1 MRTRNK
7 ILLLGLVLTPLLYFS
22 AIHLLDPGKSYA
34 YRQVKKL
41 APAADNLLLD
51 VGRHISLAQRPAET
65 FDFPIAL
72 GATGPVENLY
82 SGPSQYPFYCMSLD
96 GGLGQPLVDNQQG
109 YGVPVYRSIEQ
120 RSNIIGYSKDCSLK
134 TTLSY
139 YRIDADERVHR
150 VNDEL
155 LTDLAAMSRFDGRL
169 FSVEQGTINRFI
181 YTLIVPVDHSEVGRR
196 VAEKAWNK
204 RLIYQFNGGSGLGFR
219 QGRQPVVRVM
229 DRQIQQL
236 LDGYAIISSSGNRT
250 SYTYNMLLAEDTAR
264 RVKRQFTSLYG
275 EPLYTV
281 GIGGSGGG
289 LAQYLI
295 GQNSVGIL
303 DGLIPLYSYP
313 DMITQATYALDCDLF
328 NNYFTFRAA
337 NRGDWKDW
345 RKRQLIEGM
354 NALNDFPQRIPY
366 LQPVNQLMAGF
377 SPSLPR
383 GNSEC
388 INGYFGLSSF
398 LNNPRQGFL
407 RDFFH
412 RDVVSKVNWSYWQD
426 MINVLGEDSRG
437 FGLSTWDNVGVQYG
451 LSALVDEKISVAEF
465 FDINQKIGSWKP
477 PHQMKEESIVTPL
490 GRKLP
495 LWLSLWGNHN
505 IAEVS
510 DRTAR
515 RRSGSIEA
523 MHAAYRSGQVFIG
536 RVSLPIIDVRHYLEQ
551 DLDMHHISASFY
563 SRLRLLAAN
572 GHADNHVIWIS
583 HKKFSPVNE
592 AFKQMD
598 KWLLSIEQDPLKSVV
613 STRPVGLEDGC
624 FAEDG
629 SVIEQGKGVWDGRWN
644 GKDDGICSQHYPM
657 YSNSRIRAGGSW
669 AGDLFK
675 CQLIPVSQAIIRG
688 VYGERDMTE
697 YQSTLQHIFPD
708 GVCDYSQ
715 PDAGRPDELLP
726 ETKTS
731 SIGMLRLSN
740 DPKSQAAL

>member
-1 MRTRNK
+1 M
-7 ILLLGLVLTPLLYFS
+7 
-22 AIHLLDPGKSYA
+22 
-34 YRQVKKL
+34 
-41 APAADNLLLD
+41 APAVDNLLLD
-51 VGRHISLAQRPAET
+51 VGQHISLVPRPPET

-72 GATGPVENLY
+72 GGTGPDESLY
-82 SGPSQYPFYCMSLD
+82 SGPNQYPFYCMTLD
-96 GGLGQPLVDNQQG
+96 GNLGQPLVDNQQG
-109 YGVPVYRSIEQ
+109 YGVPVYRSIKL
-120 RSNIIGYSKDCSLK
+120 RSEIIGYSKDCSLK

-139 YRIDADERVHR
+139 YRIDEQERIRR
-150 VNDEL
+150 VDDEL
-155 LTDLAAMSRFDGRL
+155 VADLLAMSQFDGRL

-181 YTLIVPVDHSEVGRR
+181 YTLIVPVDPSNVGRR
-196 VAEKAWNK
+196 VVSKAWNK

-219 QGRQPVVRVM
+219 QGRQLAAKVM
-229 DRQIQQL
+229 ERQIQQL

-264 RVKRQFTSLYG
+264 RVKRQFISLYG

-295 GQNSVGIL
+295 GQNSQGIL

-313 DMITQATYALDCDLF
+313 DMITQATYALDCDLL

-337 NRGDWKDW
+337 NRRDWKDW
-345 RKRQLIEGM
+345 RKRQLVEGM

-377 SPSLPR
+377 VPSLPR

-426 MINVLGEDSRG
+426 MVSVLGEDNRG
-437 FGLSTWDNVGVQYG
+437 FALSTWDNVGVQYG
-451 LSALVDEKISVAEF
+451 LSALLDEKISVAEF
-465 FDINQKIGSWKP
+465 IDINQKIGSWKP
-477 PHQMKEESIVTPL
+477 PHQMKKESIATPL
-490 GRKLP
+490 GRKVP

-510 DRTAR
+510 GRVAR
-515 RRSGSIEA
+515 RSSGSIEA

-536 RVSLPIIDVRHYLEQ
+536 RVSLPIIDVRHYLEE
-551 DLDMHHISASFY
+551 DLDMHHVSASFY

-572 GHADNHVIWIS
+572 GHADNHVIWIA
-583 HKKFSPVNE
+583 HKNFSPVNE
-592 AFKQMD
+592 AFRQMD
-598 KWLLSIEQDPLKSVV
+598 RWQLNLNQDPLANVV
-613 STRPVGLEDGC
+613 EARPEGLIDGC

-629 SVIEQGKGVWDGRWN
+629 SVIEQGDGVWDGRWN
-644 GKDDGICSQHYPM
+644 GRAGGGCSQHYPI
-657 YSNSRIRAGGSW
+657 YSNSRIGAGGPW

-675 CQLIPVSQAIIRG
+675 CQLIPISQAIAEG
-688 VYGERDMTE
+688 VYGEQDMKP
-697 YQSTLQHIFPD
+697 SRSALQQIFPD

-715 PDAGRPDELLP
+715 PDAGRPEGLVPVAEIFRHSD
-726 ETKTS
+726 KKA
-731 SIGMLRLSN
+731 IR
-740 DPKSQAAL
+740 QAAL